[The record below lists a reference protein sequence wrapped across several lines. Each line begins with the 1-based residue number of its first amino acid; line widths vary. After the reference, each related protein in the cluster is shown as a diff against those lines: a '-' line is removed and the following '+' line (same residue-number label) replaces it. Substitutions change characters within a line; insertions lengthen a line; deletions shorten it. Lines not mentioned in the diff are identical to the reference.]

1 MMIPMTAITVG
12 ECFQITRIGGSSD
25 FRRHLESLGFVIGS
39 VVMVVAHTAC
49 DLIVNIRGSRVA
61 LGRGIAC
68 KVFGCPCALQEVCRI

>member
-1 MMIPMTAITVG
+1 MIPMTAITVG
-12 ECFQITRIGGSSD
+12 ECFRITRIGGNTD

-39 VVMVVAHTAC
+39 IVTVIAHTTC

-68 KVFGCPCALQEVCRI
+68 KVFGCPCALQEVCQL